1 MERKSMAFLNLI
13 KKRKS
18 MASSSSA
25 ILPPTPSSPSSL
37 FAAIDMGTNSFKLL
51 IVRAHPT
58 GYFLPLLCRKDFVL
72 GRRHYH
78 QTPTSPFA
86 ISAFSE
92 LRALKALNTFQ
103 TLSRAHNIPTTH
115 TRCVATSAVR
125 ETANKSEFLENVREK
140 TGLEVEV
147 LSGEEKARLV
157 YLGTLQFFPV
167 FVKLVLCVDIGGG
180 GASQERGASQR
191 RRWRA
196 VGEDGGGPASSPS

>member
-1 MERKSMAFLNLI
+1 
-13 KKRKS
+13 

-25 ILPPTPSSPSSL
+25 IPPPTPSSPSSL
-37 FAAIDMGTNSFKLL
+37 FAAINMGTNSFKLL

-58 GYFLPLLCRKDFVL
+58 SCFLPFLCRKDLVLL

-92 LRALKALNTFQ
+92 LRTLKALNTFQ
-103 TLSRAHNIPTTH
+103 TLLQAHNIPTTH

-125 ETANKSEFLENVREK
+125 ETTNKSEFLENVREK

-147 LSGEEKARLV
+147 LSGEM
-157 YLGTLQFFPV
+157 LQFFPV
-167 FVKLVLCVDIGGG
+167 FEKLVLCVDIGGG

-191 RRWRA
+191 RRA
-196 VGEDGGGPASSPS
+196 ENGGNEKMKNGVLYRRKRIRREERRSSAGKKAKESALKNG